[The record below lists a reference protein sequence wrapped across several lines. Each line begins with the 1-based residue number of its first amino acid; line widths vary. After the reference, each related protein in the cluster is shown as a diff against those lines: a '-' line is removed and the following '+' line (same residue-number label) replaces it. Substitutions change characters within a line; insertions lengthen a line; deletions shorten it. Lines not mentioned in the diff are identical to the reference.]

1 MRWQRSGKRF
11 NANAI
16 FNLKKLYHLLR
27 LQSSQITAKSSG
39 FGLVQTINFR
49 IHIRVN
55 KTNAKGGV
63 IELGY
68 FKTTVKAGATIEV
81 TKSYTKRIGVK
92 VKGDRE
98 KPTAEEMEK
107 VNQMNA
113 ERTLRLKINANFG
126 VDDPFITLTYRKDER
141 PTPEQAKKN
150 IKKVIGSLR
159 KEFKKLG
166 VDLKYINVTEYKN
179 KAIHHHLLIN
189 HIEGEDVS
197 KMVRRLWKFG
207 RPDFKYLDDTGQYK
221 DLAAY
226 LIKETSKTYKENDG
240 GHKQRY
246 SCSRNLIMPTPKTE
260 IIKKAQRWAADPKP
274 IKGYY
279 IDKDT
284 VYNGIDPFT
293 GREYQKYTMV
303 RLSGS
308 GG

>member
-1 MRWQRSGKRF
+1 M
-11 NANAI
+11 A
-16 FNLKKLYHLLR
+16 
-27 LQSSQITAKSSG
+27 
-39 FGLVQTINFR
+39 
-49 IHIRVN
+49 
-55 KTNAKGGV
+55 
-63 IELGY
+63 Y
-68 FKTTVKAGATIEV
+68 FKTTIEAGATIEV
-81 TKSYTKRIGVK
+81 TKSFTKRVGVK
-92 VKGDRE
+92 AKGDRE
-98 KPTAEEMEK
+98 KPTPEEMEK
-107 VNQMNA
+107 INQMNA

-150 IKKVIGSLR
+150 IKKVIDSLR

-166 VDLKYINVTEYKN
+166 VDLKYINVTEYQN

-189 HIEGEDVS
+189 HIEGQDVS

-226 LIKETSKTYKENDG
+226 LIKETSKTFKENDG

-260 IIKKAQRWAADPKP
+260 IIKKAQRWLADPKP

-284 VYNGIDPFT
+284 IYNGIDPFT

>member
-1 MRWQRSGKRF
+1 MQMQY
-11 NANAI
+11 

-49 IHIRVN
+49 IRIRVN

-150 IKKVIGSLR
+150 IKKVIDSLR

-246 SCSRNLIMPTPKTE
+246 SCSRNLIMPTQKTE

>member
-1 MRWQRSGKRF
+1 M
-11 NANAI
+11 
-16 FNLKKLYHLLR
+16 
-27 LQSSQITAKSSG
+27 
-39 FGLVQTINFR
+39 
-49 IHIRVN
+49 
-55 KTNAKGGV
+55 
-63 IELGY
+63 GY

-81 TKSYTKRIGVK
+81 TKSYTKRIGTK
-92 VKGDRE
+92 ARGNKE

-126 VDDPFITLTYRKDER
+126 VDDPFITLTYRKEER
-141 PTPEQAKKN
+141 PTPAGAKKN
-150 IKKVIGSLR
+150 IKKLLDSLR
-159 KEFKKLG
+159 KKYKTMGAE
-166 VDLKYINVTEYKN
+166 LKYINVTEYQN
-179 KAIHHHLLIN
+179 KAIHHHIIID
-189 HIEGEDVS
+189 HVEGVDVS
-197 KMVRRLWKFG
+197 KWVRQLWKFG

-226 LIKETSKTYKENDG
+226 LIKETSKTYKGNDDG

-284 VYNGIDPFT
+284 VYNGVDPFT

>member
-1 MRWQRSGKRF
+1 M
-11 NANAI
+11 
-16 FNLKKLYHLLR
+16 R

-49 IHIRVN
+49 ICIRVN

-150 IKKVIGSLR
+150 IKKVIDSLR

-166 VDLKYINVTEYKN
+166 VNLKYINVTEYKN